1 MDLAI
6 AVIIQDNASAGLK
19 KISSTSDQAMNDVA
33 KGAEKAGGAF
43 EKFGKKASE
52 LAAKMDGQK
61 SKLAILKDKYAD
73 LYLTMGAGA
82 PETQKVAEQ
91 ITELSGNLDTNQK
104 ALQEAQA
111 AADSFDATMHDIP
124 GTMDQ
129 AGQSSQQFGSVL
141 DDLIPKFTKAQLIKQ
156 AATAI
161 LDFGKQSI
169 ESAASAESA
178 FAKVQTLLSSGTDM
192 AAYFGDIKQASLETG
207 VSIENYA
214 EAVYSAISASVDQA
228 DAVDFTTQ
236 AIKLAKGG
244 FTDAA
249 TAVDVLTTA
258 INAYGLQA
266 TDATSIADKLITT
279 QNLGKT
285 TVGEL
290 AQAMGRVIPTANSFG
305 VNLDTL
311 AASYAVM
318 TKNGIATAESTTYL
332 NGMLNELGKSGSVAA
347 NALKKN
353 TGKSFKELMT
363 SGKSLSDVLN
373 ILQDE
378 AKKTGVSISD
388 MFSSQ
393 EAGKAANTL
402 IAHSDDLAQSMEAMA
417 NSAGA
422 TEAAYTTMADTVTE
436 RLQRLNNHFAVLK
449 ESFGE
454 DLSPGFNSLLSA
466 LEKLLPVIDAVAGA
480 VVGTLGTAFSAVGGI
495 ADAFATGV
503 QNVIEPSREAK
514 AAIAAQTTTM
524 EDAYNAMVKYAKEY
538 GDAKNQLKDSKKT
551 YAETGEAIGNTT
563 AIIEQARVK
572 YEAARDAYQQFADAQ
587 SQAAEE
593 AQQPANKFQAA
604 TDTYIASAQELM
616 QTYQETY
623 EQTLSNVQEWFGP
636 FDKAATSVKTNL
648 SEITQNMQSQ
658 IDYNNQYAENLQYLA
673 DNGLGSLSESL
684 QAYGKDGAAYASA
697 IAQALQEAG
706 GATTEQGQAIIE
718 QFAQLT
724 TGIAESQSSVAKNF
738 ANMRTNVDE
747 QIAAM
752 SDTYATAIANL
763 DKTSEA
769 RDAANNTISGFI
781 GGLNSSIPG
790 VLSTM
795 SSLGAQMTSALQAS
809 VGTITIPATVVV
821 TGRGGGGGRAI
832 GMDYVPYNGMPAI
845 LHRGEAILTNHEA
858 DQWRRGRSGRNSQG
872 ITIVQ
877 NIQSVPQTAVQF
889 ASATQSYF
897 EQARWAFSG
906 V

>member
-1 MDLAI
+1 MLDLVVTISANDEASGKLDDI
-6 AVIIQDNASAGLK
+6 AKSGK
-19 KISSTSDQAMNDVA
+19 KIGDGIGDGSKKGGTFLEKLGTQATKSGSTFVSTFSKVGVA
-33 KGAEKAGGAF
+33 VGAAFTAKKILEFGA
-43 EKFGKKASE
+43 ACVQT
-52 LAAKMDGQK
+52 A
-61 SKLAILKDKYAD
+61 
-73 LYLTMGAGA
+73 
-82 PETQKVAEQ
+82 
-91 ITELSGNLDTNQK
+91 
-104 ALQEAQA
+104 AQA
-111 AADSFDATMHDIP
+111 ET
-124 GTMDQ
+124 
-129 AGQSSQQFGSVL
+129 
-141 DDLIPKFTKAQLIKQ
+141 
-156 AATAI
+156 
-161 LDFGKQSI
+161 
-169 ESAASAESA
+169 A
-178 FAKVQTLLSSGTDM
+178 FAKVNTLLASGTNTT
-192 AAYFGDIKQASLETG
+192 AYFDAIKKASLETG
-207 VSIENYA
+207 VAITDFSK
-214 EAVYSAISASVDQA
+214 AVYSAISASVDQA
-228 DAVDFTTQ
+228 SAVDFTTQ
-236 AIKLAKGG
+236 AVKLAKGG
-244 FTDAA
+244 FTDTA

-258 INAYGLQA
+258 INAYGLKA
-266 TDATSIADKLITT
+266 SDATSIADKLITT

-290 AQAMGRVIPTANSFG
+290 ADAMGRVIPTAKSFN
-305 VNLDTL
+305 VDLDTL
-311 AASYAVM
+311 SASYAVL
-318 TKNGIATAESTTYL
+318 TKNGIATAEATTYL
-332 NGMLNELGKSGSVAA
+332 NGMLNELGKSGSKAA
-347 NALKKN
+347 SVLKKK
-353 TGKSFKELMT
+353 TGKSFSELMA
-363 SGKSLSDVLN
+363 SGESLGSVLD
-373 ILQDE
+373 ILQEE
-378 AKKTGVSISD
+378 AKKTGIAVSD

-402 IAHSDDLAQSMEAMA
+402 IGHADDFTSSLQAMQ

-422 TEAAYTTMADTVTE
+422 TEAAYGKMADTLAE
-436 RLQRLNNHFAVLK
+436 RLQKIKNRFDLMK
-449 ESFGE
+449 ESLGE
-454 DLSPGFNSLLSA
+454 DLSPGVNKLLGA
-466 LEKLLPVIDAVAGA
+466 FEKLLPVVESVSNILGTVLGGA
-480 VVGTLGTAFSAVGGI
+480 VNGVAFAI
-495 ADAFATGV
+495 DAFATGV

-514 AAIAAQTTTM
+514 AAIADQTTTM

-538 GDAKNQLKDSKKT
+538 GDAKNQFKDSKKT

-563 AIIEQARVK
+563 ATIEQARVK
-572 YEAARDAYQQFADAQ
+572 YEAARDAYQQFVDAQ
-587 SQAAEE
+587 NQAAEE

-604 TDTYIASAQELM
+604 TDTYIAAAQELM

-623 EQTLSNVQEWFGP
+623 EQTLSNVQGWFGP

-724 TGIAESQSSVAKNF
+724 TGIAESQSSIAENF
-738 ANMRTNVDE
+738 TNMSTNVAE
-747 QIAAM
+747 QMAAI
-752 SDTYATAIANL
+752 SDNYATAIADL

-795 SSLGAQMTSALQAS
+795 NSLGAQMTSALQAS
-809 VGTITIPATVVV
+809 LGNVHMTVTADLVM
-821 TGRGGGGGRAI
+821 RGGGGGRAI